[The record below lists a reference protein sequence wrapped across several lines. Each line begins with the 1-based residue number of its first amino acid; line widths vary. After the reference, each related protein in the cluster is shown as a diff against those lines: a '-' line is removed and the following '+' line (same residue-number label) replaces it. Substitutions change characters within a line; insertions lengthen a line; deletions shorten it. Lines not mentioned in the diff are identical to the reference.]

1 MSASTRGGFCGALA
15 RNARTRARN
24 EKRRA
29 HRLTVVFTKA
39 GRIFGLNGY
48 IFEASNLGKFRE
60 ETAESLYL

>member
-1 MSASTRGGFCGALA
+1 MCQHGEGFAELL
-15 RNARTRARN
+15 REMRARARVT